1 MSEKDPDSL
10 QNFGTFWDY
19 SIELE
24 CLQGTQDLQL
34 AAELGKTLLERNKEL
49 ETSLKQH
56 QNVIDDQSQEIEYLR
71 KQTVALREVN
81 DSRLRIYEQL
91 EVSIQDLERANHRL
105 VIESSSDKK
114 HLKSLIANIE
124 SLELKCEELQG
135 VIDDLNL
142 QLESYKRRLSKT
154 PEPVVVTKVVNLR
167 RIVEYDEIA
176 DSPNLSHSPKKETEK
191 PTKNLS
197 QTPIDVSQKSAQS
210 NTLATVENVIEEK
223 DDSEDKHVMHL
234 MAQLRENQT
243 LLLREQ
249 RRVTELEEHL
259 ATMVQQ
265 NQSLENQLLHIHLK
279 DEESKSMHEEL
290 MTLEEVR
297 QGQLCSRC
305 LRTIDSPRTGDNM
318 SCLGDEP
325 EDDDASMLEAL
336 MNNST
341 HRSSFSMDIQETKSP
356 RQESNLYRDLIEK
369 YEALLE
375 VQRTQSLRNQKSNNL
390 SLQEEMQ
397 MSGNFNS
404 VKDTDEESG
413 HGDSLQPEHQIK
425 KHPKPISRTPTDFSE
440 AETSSS
446 GFSDETSNKAT
457 QTDDRPGSFLCT
469 IADGE
474 DCKFSIYDDASPVDS
489 RFRNRPEYRELFSEI
504 FTVLKKAAE
513 NKDEGEELPLLDDL
527 HTKNFP
533 NVPPVT
539 PAIEELPDFS
549 DDTQSVLSS
558 TVSEIST
565 NQTEATTVIENIE
578 NKIPE
583 VPTKTEEPVL
593 TPYIREPLEYL
604 QVSVNV
610 RKRSSSRRKK
620 QLAERSGSPAT
631 PILGSPKITYTNR
644 QPSGRRRRDIK
655 APLTDLNHSWTG
667 NTMQFYSRKVSP
679 APGLNTNRN
688 SLYENNLEYKPSTAS
703 KDLFKLKRLD
713 LSYAE
718 VLRNADNKKAE
729 PATRQRRKQ

>member
-1 MSEKDPDSL
+1 MASFKDLQFEWSMLSHDSME
-10 QNFGTFWDY
+10 W
-19 SIELE
+19 SSA
-24 CLQGTQDLQL
+24 DLQL

-49 ETSLKQH
+49 ETCIKQH
-56 QNVIDDQSQEIEYLR
+56 QNVIDDQTQEIEYLR

-105 VIESSSDKK
+105 ALESSSDKK
-114 HLKSLIANIE
+114 HLKNLTANIE

-135 VIDDLNL
+135 TIDDLNL
-142 QLESYKRRLSKT
+142 QLDSYKRRALKT
-154 PEPVVVTKVVNLR
+154 PEPIVVTKVVNLR
-167 RIVEYDEIA
+167 RVEYDRT
-176 DSPNLSHSPKKETEK
+176 DSF
-191 PTKNLS
+191 NLS
-197 QTPIDVSQKSAQS
+197 QPPKNAEEKSNKNVEKPVENSQKP
-210 NTLATVENVIEEK
+210 IEENTNIPVK
-223 DDSEDKHVMHL
+223 LDKEDDTEDIKEQL
-234 MAQLRENQT
+234 TQLLAQLRENQT
-243 LLLREQ
+243 LLTREQ
-249 RRVTELEEHL
+249 RRSTELEEHL

-265 NQSLENQLLHIHLK
+265 NQSLEKQLLHIHLK
-279 DEESKSMHEEL
+279 DEEAKSVHEEL

-318 SCLGDEP
+318 SCVGDEAD
-325 EDDDASMLEAL
+325 DDDASMLEAL

-341 HRSSFSMDIQETKSP
+341 HRSSFSMDIQDVSNKSP
-356 RQESNLYRDLIEK
+356 RQASNLYRDLIEK

-375 VQRTQSLRNQKSNNL
+375 VQRTQSLRNQKSNHL

-397 MSGNFNS
+397 MSGTFNHI
-404 VKDTDEESG
+404 KDTDEESG
-413 HGDSLQPEHQIK
+413 HGDSLQPEQQSK
-425 KHPKPISRTPTDFSE
+425 KRHKSVSRTPTDFSE

-513 NKDEGEELPLLDDL
+513 NKDDGEELPLLDDL
-527 HTKNFP
+527 TITKKVP
-533 NVPPVT
+533 SVPPAT
-539 PAIEELPDFS
+539 PAQEELPDFS

-558 TVSEIST
+558 TMSETST
-565 NQTEATTVIENIE
+565 NQIDTTTVIENIE
-578 NKIPE
+578 NKTPASAPININQ
-583 VPTKTEEPVL
+583 KDEPVL
-593 TPYIREPLEYL
+593 TPYIRQPLEYL

-644 QPSGRRRRDIK
+644 QSSARRRRDIK
-655 APLTDLNHSWTG
+655 APLTDINSSWGG
-667 NTMQFYSRKVSP
+667 NTLHFFS
-679 APGLNTNRN
+679 RN
-688 SLYENNLEYKPSTAS
+688 SASPTPSLNSSKNYENNFEYKPSTAS
-703 KDLFKLKRLD
+703 QDLFKLKRLD

-718 VLRNADNKKAE
+718 VLRNADNKKRDREA
-729 PATRQRRKQ
+729 AARQRRKP